1 MCAAGAS
8 YGGHLSNWIEA
19 TSTRYKCIVS
29 HAGEVD
35 LTTQWGESDFVYER
49 EIVNGGPPWA
59 GNPIWREQSPIT
71 YAANWKTP
79 ILLSI
84 GERDYRVPLGNTL
97 ENWATLQRMHVPSR
111 LLVWPDAW
119 HWILEAR
126 GQPAFLRGSASLAR
140 SLSKGAPKPA
150 RVSNRMNAFQ
160 SDFLRTLHERGF
172 IHQQTDAA
180 ALDAAAR
187 RGVVTAYVGY
197 DATADS
203 LHVGNLVSIMLLRHL
218 QRTGHRPIVLMG
230 GGTTKVGDPSG
241 RDETRQLLSESQI
254 AANIA
259 SIRQIFEHY
268 LDFESGLNGAIMVN
282 NDDWLGKLEYI
293 PFLRDIGRH
302 FTINRML
309 TMDSV
314 RLRLEREQPLTFL
327 EFNYMILQ
335 GYDFVELNKR
345 HGCTLQMG
353 GSDQWG
359 NIVQGVELGRRVR
372 DAELF
377 GLTCPLI
384 TTSSGAKMGKTAS
397 GAVWLNPKR
406 LSPYDYWQFWRNTE
420 DADVGRFLRMFTEL
434 PLDEIARLEAL
445 RDADINEAKKILAN
459 EATRLCHGAEAA
471 EAALATASRA
481 FSGATADG
489 LPTFALKAGT
499 AAPVIEIVVAL
510 GLASSRGEA
519 RRLIEQ
525 GGVRLNDAVVRNVD
539 GERRGIRSGFR
550 GRSAPQRRQE
560 AARAH
565 PANLK
570 GRQAY
575 KRANRTTM
583 RR

>member
-1 MCAAGAS
+1 
-8 YGGHLSNWIEA
+8 
-19 TSTRYKCIVS
+19 
-29 HAGEVD
+29 
-35 LTTQWGESDFVYER
+35 
-49 EIVNGGPPWA
+49 
-59 GNPIWREQSPIT
+59 
-71 YAANWKTP
+71 
-79 ILLSI
+79 
-84 GERDYRVPLGNTL
+84 
-97 ENWATLQRMHVPSR
+97 
-111 LLVWPDAW
+111 
-119 HWILEAR
+119 
-126 GQPAFLRGSASLAR
+126 
-140 SLSKGAPKPA
+140 
-150 RVSNRMNAFQ
+150 MNAFQ

-172 IHQQTDAA
+172 INQQTDAA
-180 ALDAAAR
+180 GLDAAAC
-187 RGVVTAYVGY
+187 RGMVTAYVGY

-268 LDFESGLNGAIMVN
+268 LDFAGGSSAAIVVN

-293 PFLRDIGRH
+293 AFLRDIGRH

-314 RLRLEREQPLTFL
+314 RLRLERQQPLTFL

-345 HGCTLQMG
+345 YGCTLQMG

-377 GLTCPLI
+377 GLTSPLI

-434 PLDEIARLEAL
+434 PLEEIARLEAL
-445 RDADINEAKKILAN
+445 RDAEINEAKKILAS

-471 EAALATASRA
+471 AAALDTASRA
-481 FSGATADG
+481 FSGAAADG
-489 LPTFALKAGT
+489 LPTFALKTGMT
-499 AAPVIEIVVAL
+499 ASVIEIAVAL
-510 GLASSRGEA
+510 GLASSRSEA

-525 GGVRLNDAVVRNVD
+525 GGVRLNDQTVTSVTAAVTD
-539 GERRGIRSGFR
+539 ADLDSSG
-550 GRSAPQRRQE
+550 
-560 AARAH
+560 AARLAVG
-565 PANLK
+565 K
-570 GRQAY
+570 
-575 KRANRTTM
+575 KRHGLI
-583 RR
+583 RRE